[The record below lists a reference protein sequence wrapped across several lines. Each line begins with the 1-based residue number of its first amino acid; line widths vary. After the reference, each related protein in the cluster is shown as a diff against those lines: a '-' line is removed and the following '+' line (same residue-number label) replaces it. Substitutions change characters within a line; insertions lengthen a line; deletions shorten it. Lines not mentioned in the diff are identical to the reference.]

1 MLPPRLGPFGRRR
14 FAPLLSLRSN
24 ITLLVKPWIGPV
36 LALVVVVVGGA
47 IGYRITEGWDWG
59 DCFWMVLITI
69 STIDRKS
76 TRLNS
81 SHSSVSRMPSSA

>member
-47 IGYRITEGWDWG
+47 IGYRIT
-59 DCFWMVLITI
+59 
-69 STIDRKS
+69 
-76 TRLNS
+76 
-81 SHSSVSRMPSSA
+81 